1 MTLNEYIISLFIL
14 FLFWER
20 EREYNKVQAC
30 LGLETFYSKF
40 SPTLVLF
47 QGLPSQLD
55 WFLQNAIVFS
65 GSLDDE
71 RVLSWER
78 EREQKT
84 LEHLL
89 DFRALYLEHFHKFVF
104 CFTDGISV
112 AKLSAAVDLPS
123 DTRKRSDGPRLL
135 LTCLDS
141 GLSVQHVSC
150 GLEHSLFLTQHGT
163 VLTCGSGRYECLGVL
178 SGDLKDCLAGYEKRN
193 GWL

>member
-1 MTLNEYIISLFIL
+1 M
-14 FLFWER
+14 
-20 EREYNKVQAC
+20 
-30 LGLETFYSKF
+30 
-40 SPTLVLF
+40 
-47 QGLPSQLD
+47 LD
-55 WFLQNAIVFS
+55 
-65 GSLDDE
+65 
-71 RVLSWER
+71 
-78 EREQKT
+78 
-84 LEHLL
+84 HLL

-163 VLTCGSGRYECLGVL
+163 VLTCGSGRYGCLGVL

-193 GWL
+193 GWF